1 MAQLP
6 LHPTPLLSLAC
17 LLPRVT
23 GKSCAAIVNLVVV
36 AAAAAFGSNESSS
49 GVGRS
54 DLAVRSY
61 GLPSFWSLRYLAH
74 DSSDHVAQSS
84 ESAAAA
90 VSAAKSG
97 RLVHF
102 FGLAACATSLNSG
115 QRHRCA
121 VPWSATRADTCSAP
135 VSWLGRESR
144 RTFLS
149 TIIRSEVYSGP
160 VRPRSDAGQGL
171 LLIRVRSNGY
181 RRAEPESSPQPYGR
195 LDGFRWVYEGGGNTQ
210 DKKCQ
215 IGVLQR

>member
-135 VSWLGRESR
+135 VSWTVLLGWAGKAGEHSN
-144 RTFLS
+144 
-149 TIIRSEVYSGP
+149 
-160 VRPRSDAGQGL
+160 PR
-171 LLIRVRSNGY
+171 
-181 RRAEPESSPQPYGR
+181 
-195 LDGFRWVYEGGGNTQ
+195 
-210 DKKCQ
+210 
-215 IGVLQR
+215 

>member
-1 MAQLP
+1 MLSAVTACRPSGLSGIWLMTARTTLRNLP
-6 LHPTPLLSLAC
+6 SPLRPLCRRQRADGGSLLWACRLCHIPEQRSTTPLRGALVCYAC
-17 LLPRVT
+17 
-23 GKSCAAIVNLVVV
+23 
-36 AAAAAFGSNESSS
+36 
-49 GVGRS
+49 
-54 DLAVRSY
+54 
-61 GLPSFWSLRYLAH
+61 RYLFSTGFL
-74 DSSDHVAQSS
+74 D
-84 ESAAAA
+84 
-90 VSAAKSG
+90 G
-97 RLVHF
+97 LV
-102 FGLAACATSLNSG
+102 
-115 QRHRCA
+115 
-121 VPWSATRADTCSAP
+121 
-135 VSWLGRESR
+135 WLGRESR

>member
-23 GKSCAAIVNLVVV
+23 GKSCAAIVNLIVV
-36 AAAAAFGSNESSS
+36 AAAAAFGGNESSS

-54 DLAVRSY
+54 DVAVRSY

-74 DSSDHVAQSS
+74 DSSDHVAQSF

-102 FGLAACATSLNSG
+102 FGPAACATSLNSG
-115 QRHRCA
+115 QRHRCGA
-121 VPWSATRADTCSAP
+121 LVCYACRYLFSTGFLDGLA
-135 VSWLGRESR
+135 WLGRESR
-144 RTFLS
+144 RTF
-149 TIIRSEVYSGP
+149 
-160 VRPRSDAGQGL
+160 
-171 LLIRVRSNGY
+171 
-181 RRAEPESSPQPYGR
+181 
-195 LDGFRWVYEGGGNTQ
+195 
-210 DKKCQ
+210 
-215 IGVLQR
+215 